1 MGCLKKVL
9 YLHAPIKQTT
19 KSARGGIIFDLK
31 FGVNSFNFVDLECL
45 AANEQRKKT
54 QKIAKKS

>member
-19 KSARGGIIFDLK
+19 KSACGGIIFDLK
-31 FGVNSFNFVDLECL
+31 FGVNSFNFVD
-45 AANEQRKKT
+45 
-54 QKIAKKS
+54 